1 MCDRHKDEPEG
12 CRCHSGRVR
21 GFVQP
26 QVLLLL
32 ARKPA
37 HGYEL
42 MEAIGQ
48 EDSDSTLDPGTL
60 YRTLRFLEEDGVV
73 RSRWDTEGAGPARR
87 VYELT
92 EQGVDYLKSWAVTI
106 QRTRARLDRLLAD
119 YESQF
124 GQEKGG

>member
-1 MCDRHKDEPEG
+1 MCDRHKDNPDG

-32 ARKPA
+32 AKKPA

-60 YRTLRFLEEDGVV
+60 YRTLRFLEEEGIV

-92 EQGVDYLKSWAVTI
+92 EQGMDYLHSWAVTI

-124 GQEKGG
+124 GQKKGG

>member
-1 MCDRHKDEPEG
+1 MCDRHKDEPDG

>member
-1 MCDRHKDEPEG
+1 MCDRHKDNPEG

-32 ARKPA
+32 AKKPA

-60 YRTLRFLEEDGVV
+60 YRTLRFLEEEGVV
-73 RSRWDTEGAGPARR
+73 CSRWDTEGAGPARR

-106 QRTRARLDRLLAD
+106 QRTRVRLDRLLAD

>member
-92 EQGVDYLKSWAVTI
+92 EQGGDYLKSWAVTI
-106 QRTRARLDRLLAD
+106 QRTRVRLDRLLAD